1 MENLLGLCILIVI
14 LVFAEVALATFLLRI
29 CEEEEQSKKRG
40 ICVCLLFF
48 D

>member
-1 MENLLGLCILIVI
+1 LKTRED
-14 LVFAEVALATFLLRI
+14 
-29 CEEEEQSKKRG
+29 EEEEQSKKRG